1 MLISNFD
8 ILLNL
13 LVAVCL
19 GGLLG
24 LERTF
29 AGKIAGMRTY
39 ALVSMGSALFVI
51 ISVMADTLYFGAVNA
66 DPLRMVS
73 QIIVGIGFIGA
84 GLVWHRSSKIT
95 GVTTAAG
102 LWISA
107 GVGMASGFGFFALAG
122 MVTILSLLV
131 FTLMWYFEKKMKR
144 FSYNDNGESDEEG
157 DSLGGNKD

>member
-1 MLISNFD
+1 MMISNFD

-51 ISVMADTLYFGAVNA
+51 IALMADTLYFSAKNA
-66 DPLRMVS
+66 DPLRMIS

-84 GLVWHRSSKIT
+84 GLVWHRSSKVT

-122 MVTILSLLV
+122 MVTVLSLIV

-144 FSYNDNGESDEEG
+144 FSYNDENESEDEEY
-157 DSLGGNKD
+157 SLENNKN

>member
-8 ILLNL
+8 TFLIL

-24 LERTF
+24 LERTL

-51 ISVMADTLYFGAVNA
+51 ISQTATVLYYNTSNT
-66 DPLRMVS
+66 DPLRMIS

-84 GLVWHRSSKIT
+84 GLVWHRSSKVT
-95 GVTTAAG
+95 GITTAAG

-107 GVGMASGFGFFALAG
+107 GVGIACGFGFFVIAG
-122 MVTILSLLV
+122 IAVALSLLV
-131 FTLMWYFEKKMKR
+131 FTLMWYLETRLKR
-144 FSYNDNGESDEEG
+144 FSYDNENEPKDAGDDSEE
-157 DSLGGNKD
+157 NN

>member
-51 ISVMADTLYFGAVNA
+51 ISMMADTLYFSTKNA
-66 DPLRMVS
+66 DPLRMIS

-84 GLVWHRSSKIT
+84 GLVWHRSSKVT

-122 MVTILSLLV
+122 MVTVLSLIV

-144 FSYNDNGESDEEG
+144 FSYNDDSESDDEE
-157 DSLGGNKD
+157 DYLEGNKN

>member
-8 ILLNL
+8 IFLNL
-13 LVAVCL
+13 LVALCL

-24 LERTF
+24 LERTL

-51 ISVMADTLYFGAVNA
+51 ISQTATVLYFSTTSA
-66 DPLRMVS
+66 DPLRMIS

-84 GLVWHRSSKIT
+84 GLVWHRSSKVT
-95 GVTTAAG
+95 GITTAAG

-107 GVGMASGFGFFALAG
+107 GVGIACGFGFFALAG
-122 MVTILSLLV
+122 IAVAFSFLT
-131 FTLMWYFEKKMKR
+131 FTLMWYLEKKLKK
-144 FSYNDNGESDEEG
+144 FSYHDENDSEDEE
-157 DSLGGNKD
+157 DDLVEK